1 MPIFSLQDCG
11 GEPDMT
17 KNNAEGRSW
26 LTRREV
32 LGYGAA
38 GMAALAMPGM
48 AAESNVQRNLHSFMK
63 VSSALTGKTS
73 LNAITNERIFLAMGG
88 NSREL
93 LGPLER
99 LAGKVGQPPSTW
111 AEEDRALAADIV
123 RAWYLG
129 KVGDG
134 PEAEVI
140 TYEHS
145 LMYEAVSGALEPRTF
160 CASQPGYWAN
170 KPA

>member
-1 MPIFSLQDCG
+1 
-11 GEPDMT
+11 MT
-17 KNNAEGRSW
+17 KKTDAAPLA

-32 LGYGAA
+32 LEYGAA
-38 GMAALAMPGM
+38 GMAALAVPGF
-48 AAESNVQRNLHSFMK
+48 AAESNAQRNLDTFMK
-63 VSSALTGKTS
+63 VSSALTGKSS
-73 LNAITNERIFLAMGG
+73 LNPITSERIFLAMGG
-88 NSREL
+88 HSREFVA
-93 LGPLER
+93 PLER
-99 LAGKVGQPPSTW
+99 LAARVGQQPATW
-111 AEEDRALAADIV
+111 GDADRALAARIV

-134 PEAEVI
+134 PEAEVV

-160 CASQPGYWAN
+160 CASQPGYWAE